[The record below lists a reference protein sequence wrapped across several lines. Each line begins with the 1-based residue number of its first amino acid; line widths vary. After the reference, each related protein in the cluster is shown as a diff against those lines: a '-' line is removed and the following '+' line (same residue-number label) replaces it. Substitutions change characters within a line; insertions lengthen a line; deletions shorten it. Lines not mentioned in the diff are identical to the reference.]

1 MYITKP
7 ELYSY
12 ALFIYLFLWIA
23 TFYYIELFCFKFNSQ
38 LIRLC
43 CQKCSD
49 SATCDL
55 AVFLRDIQ
63 LGPVHFSAL
72 KIVDPP
78 APPDE

>member
-1 MYITKP
+1 MLP
-7 ELYSY
+7 
-12 ALFIYLFLWIA
+12 
-23 TFYYIELFCFKFNSQ
+23 
-38 LIRLC
+38 
-43 CQKCSD
+43 D

-78 APPDE
+78 APPDEWVTMRWFQPVAKWGGMKQVVLLLTIINMMMTMNVTVWWRWWWYC